1 MSNETL
7 RKLLIY
13 LLKKYK
19 VYYINVFDEI
29 VEYKKQEDINNE
41 IDALKKEYILNN
53 LIATANNGLVVGNF
67 TPFETD
73 NSSINNYERQLNE
86 IKSMKALNIKDNY
99 TLEEIASELGK
110 IGEEEDFYY
119 YYKYSKLKELKEI
132 MTKDTKVKLKYIQD
146 TSNKKIG

>member
-41 IDALKKEYILNN
+41 IDSLKKEYILNN

-119 YYKYSKLKELKEI
+119 YYKYSKLKKIKEI